1 MASDVVSDEESTG
14 FENKSLKDFHVHADE
29 LTMSAVRNSDI
40 GMRAPK
46 PILFLILWYLFSG
59 LTLFFNKYIVAI
71 MKGSETLL
79 STPEIVF
86 ELSFV
91 YFIIIGIYSSSRYTS
106 SSTKHR
112 SGYFAA
118 KGLKRNLR
126 FHVA

>member
-1 MASDVVSDEESTG
+1 MSTDVVSDEKSTG
-14 FENKSLKDFHVHADE
+14 FENKSLKDFRVHADE

-79 STPEIVF
+79 STPEIVSK
-86 ELSFV
+86 LSFV
-91 YFIIIGIYSSSRYTS
+91 YFIILLNLY
-106 SSTKHR
+106 
-112 SGYFAA
+112 
-118 KGLKRNLR
+118 KRIFKYHILLTL
-126 FHVA
+126 

>member
-1 MASDVVSDEESTG
+1 MASDVVSDKKSTG
-14 FENKSLKDFHVHADE
+14 SENNTLKDFRVHADE

-46 PILFLILWYLFSG
+46 PILFLTLWYLFSG

-91 YFIIIGIYSSSRYTS
+91 YFIII
-106 SSTKHR
+106 
-112 SGYFAA
+112 
-118 KGLKRNLR
+118 
-126 FHVA
+126 